1 MKLEKRE
8 ITLNESDSL
17 KDVFYLEKAILQAYL
32 SRDKHLERKEAEN
45 ELSVLLTEAEKDE
58 KRVYALWKKSK
69 EEQEA
74 FV

>member
-8 ITLNESDSL
+8 ITLNEADSL

-32 SRDKHLERKEAEN
+32 CKGKHLVRKEAEN
-45 ELSVLLTEAEKDE
+45 ELSALLTEAEKDE
-58 KRVYALWKKSK
+58 KRVYALWEKSR
-69 EEQEA
+69 EEQQA